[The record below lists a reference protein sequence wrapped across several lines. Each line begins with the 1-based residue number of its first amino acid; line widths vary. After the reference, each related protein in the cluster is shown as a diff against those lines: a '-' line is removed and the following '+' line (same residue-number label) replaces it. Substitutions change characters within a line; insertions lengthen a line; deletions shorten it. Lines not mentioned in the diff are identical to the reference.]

1 MSLVRYGVVGMLAF
15 ALSSVAPPVA
25 VSGTVVG
32 LMVVDEA
39 SGSISNLTKSRQIP
53 NPALRGFVEQL
64 QDGLSRHGIT
74 ARLGVSGGLR
84 VTRIPMVSSGEK
96 IIAVGTAPAS
106 TGPAPSA
113 GACQVT
119 SPWADVTVSQDGR
132 RIDGA
137 VFWNERQVMQDRANL
152 RGTIQVGAA
161 PQASLPR
168 SVFERHART
177 YAAQVIGNPDP
188 ASDRI
193 LLAKG
198 IPADLLTLFR
208 SASQSTRGRFSNG
221 ADGAM
226 RKAAA
231 ELAPYYADLA
241 VSLIRACLDGRTDAL
256 NVNSIDEA
264 TQYLRMNKPEY

>member
-1 MSLVRYGVVGMLAF
+1 
-15 ALSSVAPPVA
+15 
-25 VSGTVVG
+25 
-32 LMVVDEA
+32 
-39 SGSISNLTKSRQIP
+39 
-53 NPALRGFVEQL
+53 
-64 QDGLSRHGIT
+64 
-74 ARLGVSGGLR
+74 
-84 VTRIPMVSSGEK
+84 
-96 IIAVGTAPAS
+96 
-106 TGPAPSA
+106 
-113 GACQVT
+113 
-119 SPWADVTVSQDGR
+119 
-132 RIDGA
+132 
-137 VFWNERQVMQDRANL
+137 MQDRANL